1 MLAIS
6 QASQSSDIDL
16 TSHINQTNQAHY
28 TQQLILSKLINYQL
42 EPERVFKKLSVNTS
56 KLSKFDNNASEAQPN
71 LIKLRAKLNAWQAC
85 DSIHTFTQQ
94 INQLSLTWL
103 AAMQQGASL
112 QDVMQQLKCFEIKS
126 LTVTNTT
133 KFHCFI
139 LDILAETSMQQQAL
153 KLDYLQNYD
162 ADTQLPNANQMNAS
176 IEKALSITQSDHYV
190 GMFAMQFQLSNNN
203 PVFSNTVTTSLSKTV
218 AEVLQMNVPAGNF
231 IHYHGNLQ
239 FDLLFPN
246 LSSDIKLNLL
256 AAKLQRV
263 FEQILHVENQ
273 SVLVTPYIGCAS
285 GLQTNIKTDNLLS
298 NARLA
303 LDSALQTQQNFL
315 LYSDALKKQL
325 NTQNDIENNVLDA
338 FNNDGLTLFFQP
350 VVNLKDSKCVGA
362 ELLLRLSE
370 QSKFSIYPSLMVEIL
385 NKVGRGKLFTRWLIN
400 SACRYV
406 AELKHEQQLPIYL
419 TINLR
424 AEDLYDFELPHLLL
438 QAVALWKISPAN
450 LVLEVTENGV
460 LELNETTNS
469 VIKEL
474 AKSGFKLALDDF
486 GTGFSSLSRLRN
498 MPIDIIKIDQSFV
511 RDIAHSK
518 SDFEIVKS
526 IAALANS
533 LGKEVIAEGVEDQ
546 KSLDLIKKMKISKC
560 QGYYFA
566 KPMPFEQF
574 VTWAKKHQ

>member
-1 MLAIS
+1 MTTVDILANS
-6 QASQSSDIDL
+6 QATPTDSATLSNIS
-16 TSHINQTNQAHY
+16 QTNQADY

-42 EPERVFKKLSVNTS
+42 KPERVLKKLSVNTN
-56 KLSKFDNNASEAQPN
+56 KLNTLESQPN
-71 LIKLRAKLNAWQAC
+71 LIKLRAKLDAWQAC
-85 DSIHTFTQQ
+85 DSVNTLTQH
-94 INQLSLTWL
+94 INQLALIWLT
-103 AAMQQGASL
+103 AMQQGASL
-112 QDVMQQLKCFEIKS
+112 QDIMLQLKCFEIKS
-126 LTVTNTT
+126 LTATNTT
-133 KFHCFI
+133 KFHCFM

-162 ADTQLPNANQMNAS
+162 ADTQLPNANQMIAS

-190 GMFAMQFQLSNNN
+190 GMFAIQFQLSNNN
-203 PVFSNTVTTSLSKTV
+203 PVFTNKVATSLSKIV

-231 IHYHGNLQ
+231 IHYNGNLQ
-239 FDLLFPN
+239 FDILLPN
-246 LSSDIKLNLL
+246 LNSDIKLNLL
-256 AAKLQRV
+256 AAKLQGV
-263 FEQILHVENQ
+263 FEQILHVEKQ

-285 GLQTNIKTDNLLS
+285 DLQSNIEKEYLLS

-303 LDSALQTQQNFL
+303 LESALQSQQSFL
-315 LYSDALKKQL
+315 MYSDVLKKQL
-325 NTQNDIENNVLDA
+325 NTQNELENKVLEA
-338 FNNDGLTLFFQP
+338 FTNDSLTLFLQP
-350 VVNLKDSKCVGA
+350 VVNIKDAKCIGA
-362 ELLLRLSE
+362 ELLLRLAE
-370 QSKFSIYPSLMVEIL
+370 QSKLSVYPSLVVEIL

-406 AELKHEQQLPIYL
+406 AELKYEQELPIYL

-424 AEDLYDFELPHLLL
+424 AEDLYDFELPLLLL
-438 QAVALWKISPAN
+438 QAVALWKISPAD

-460 LELNETTNS
+460 LELNDTTNS

-474 AKSGFKLALDDF
+474 AKAGFRLALDDF

-511 RDIAHSK
+511 RDITHSK
-518 SDFEIVKS
+518 SDYEIVKS

-546 KSLDLIKKMKISKC
+546 KCLDLIKKMKIDKC
-560 QGYYFA
+560 QGYFYA